1 MAYDRDTL
9 NSMQMNLGL
18 TPGGGAPPQLMIIPP
33 AMAAQQM
40 QAQASQQLAA
50 GAAMTRLPAATPLGV
65 FGQQFQN
72 QFQMAQS
79 QQSYNPYIA
88 QALSGGGGYQQGM
101 MPSPLMMTPPS
112 TGMFRPPPQM
122 QMSAIPPQQVAP
134 FFSGGFTPQ
143 LPSPMFQ
150 TAWDRELQQREYRAD
165 KIYSM
170 IAQTPRAMGMA
181 AGIGA
186 GAFAGAKVGGMF
198 GPLGGL
204 AGMIGGGVAAGMSGF
219 AGGAGDMAMMP
230 MRPSMEVHGMGASLQ
245 RMSQQWV
252 VAGPQMHQQGAGFS
266 RTAAQDMATQI
277 RSLASDR
284 SFRAETGGQFNREDL
299 MRMTETS
306 GRAGLM
312 DMDQSVDAVRTNL
325 RQVARTVRRFMQLT
339 GDPDVTSV
347 IREMGQM
354 RAYGMSVPEMER
366 AAQNMKT
373 LARAAGTSIQGL
385 QAMGGLPGAMT
396 YSGMGLSAGAGFEAG
411 NYSLAAARQAVAT
424 GTFNVRELSIL
435 GGVQGVAQR
444 NVQASAAMMSMPLFG
459 AAIGSY
465 GAQGWNVN
473 YGNLAQAA
481 GGGQGGLGAAGMV
494 MGAVQNMGRA
504 VAQGG
509 IGALAEY
516 QLRQR
521 FMQDDAAHAMSP
533 AMQTAM
539 RFKMAQQTGQML
551 GLHGTAAFTVG
562 AQKLYGDEVAEQMM
576 MEARNPESFRAQA
589 RMMRRENQEI
599 AARQRADIMGAAPG
613 FTDVLGYKLGIGAG
627 PRGIGTTLEAGATNW
642 SNALGRDNPIQQYFE
657 DKAARERGM
666 RINRVSPMIAIENE
680 KQRQGILHGIGRG
693 DLYKSDFGGL
703 RGKGGAGSLGWVQSE
718 DLVALAMP
726 DVFNSFVRS
735 QNNLSTAGDIISGA
749 SIFSG
754 GPGAAV
760 GTGVGIAGN
769 LSATDFTRQAV
780 LGTAVDNLSPEKR
793 ALLLKMG
800 TARAGV
806 AAATVRASQGGAEAF
821 TKLDVSLS
829 KFFDSDANAGTAK
842 ANSFINRT
850 SVILAEKMRG
860 MVSSGTNQRMSEE
873 TIRSSM
879 QEASQGLGMSKAQ
892 LTELMA
898 RADIRGAAFAGAEGM
913 GGAFI
918 APIAQAYKEGAGV
931 GSAFAGLSGK
941 RLQEE
946 LAKRE
951 AGYEAQLGWHGEG
964 DVGAKEVRGLMRQA
978 KTPWEHLALVRAAGG
993 LSTQKE
999 AELMGAY
1006 LKGGGTGWSKMMR
1019 QADVQVH
1026 SGAISQNALQLL
1038 KEQGETQSLGQIRGM
1053 VESVQ
1058 EQSQVGYLSSGLG
1071 AVGKAAGIS
1080 GLEAYAG
1087 KGAEIGESL
1096 ISRFG
1101 SDDLAKLRAAG
1112 KGGLADLITK
1122 AQGTKGAGRAAAIG
1136 QVQAAFAGEG
1146 NLTAG
1151 VTTESL
1157 AGAEGEGAAQN
1168 EASAKALEE
1177 VADSL
1182 KDAGFDKFK
1191 DGADT
1196 FASGAKDL
1204 RAAMD
1209 AYAAG
1214 KAIEPA
1220 RTPPPV

>member
-40 QAQASQQLAA
+40 QTQASQQLAA

-88 QALSGGGGYQQGM
+88 QALSGGGGYQG

-112 TGMFRPPPQM
+112 TGMFRPPPQQ
-122 QMSAIPPQQVAP
+122 QMAAIPPQQVAP
-134 FFSGGFTPQ
+134 FWGGGITPQ

-170 IAQTPRAMGMA
+170 VAQTPRAMGMA

-186 GAFAGAKVGGMF
+186 GAFAGAKVGGVF

-204 AGMIGGGVAAGMSGF
+204 AGMVGGGLAAGFSGF

-230 MRPSMEVHGMGASLQ
+230 MRPSLEVHGMGASLQ

-373 LARAAGTSIQGL
+373 FARAAGTSIQGL
-385 QAMGGLPGAMT
+385 QAMGGMPGAMT

-411 NYSLAAARQAVAT
+411 NYSLAAARQAVAS
-424 GTFNVRELSIL
+424 GAFNIRELSML

-444 NVQASAAMMSMPLFG
+444 NVQAGAAMMSMPLFG

-481 GGGQGGLGAAGMV
+481 GGGQGGMGAAGMV
-494 MGAVQNMGRA
+494 MGAVQNMGQA

-509 IGALAEY
+509 VGALAEY

-521 FMQDDAAHAMSP
+521 FMQDDAARAMSP
-533 AMQTAM
+533 AQQMAM
-539 RFKMAQQTGQML
+539 RFKMAQQTGQTL

-562 AQKLYGDEVAEQMM
+562 ARAMYGDEVAEQMM

-613 FTDVLGYKLGIGAG
+613 TLDIIGMKLGISTSDRGVFTGGGSIGNALSDAATAFGRNSLFRYMEDVGARKNGERVERVSALAGIESEAQRRNIMKAYVGGGLDRAMGRGRAGAG
-627 PRGIGTTLEAGATNW
+627 QGESSWLRNQNTLMLNNTELG
-642 SNALGRDNPIQQYFE
+642 NAAIRAE
-657 DKAARERGM
+657 ESAA
-666 RINRVSPMIAIENE
+666 
-680 KQRQGILHGIGRG
+680 
-693 DLYKSDFGGL
+693 FGG
-703 RGKGGAGSLGWVQSE
+703 
-718 DLVALAMP
+718 
-726 DVFNSFVRS
+726 
-735 QNNLSTAGDIISGA
+735 
-749 SIFSG
+749 
-754 GPGAAV
+754 
-760 GTGVGIAGN
+760 
-769 LSATDFTRQAV
+769 AV
-780 LGTAVDNLSPEKR
+780 LGIGGAVVSFVPGVGTAVGAGLGLASVGLDVMGQTGFQATQILDRMSATERAAWEKGADVKAQANIKMLRASRNVTAATIGRSVGAAAKGSGVSEDKIYAAKSAAASELVKIAKDRLNVMGADGQIGGDDVYNAVAIGLKRAGLNAEQTKAALKGMIDDGSMQQYQGDVINTAKQFGGAATAPAFKKMEESSFERLSGGASGKALQDTLAATSRGYEEMAGWGKEGDIGANEIRSKAKGYSESEFLGIAYQAATGDMAKQKAIWERAKALGQYKTQAEFEAAGSQRFSTLSDKGKTALGVFASKASAGQIGSYSETKQAEGAVGSIAVGANRLGKALGVAGLGDMTDEQKVATLTTQDNLAKLGGMGKGDLVKQ
-793 ALLLKMG
+793 LL
-800 TARAGV
+800 
-806 AAATVRASQGGAEAF
+806 AAQGAT
-821 TKLDVSLS
+821 
-829 KFFDSDANAGTAK
+829 GTAK
-842 ANSFINRT
+842 
-850 SVILAEKMRG
+850 E
-860 MVSSGTNQRMSEE
+860 
-873 TIRSSM
+873 
-879 QEASQGLGMSKAQ
+879 
-892 LTELMA
+892 
-898 RADIRGAAFAGAEGM
+898 
-913 GGAFI
+913 
-918 APIAQAYKEGAGV
+918 
-931 GSAFAGLSGK
+931 
-941 RLQEE
+941 
-946 LAKRE
+946 
-951 AGYEAQLGWHGEG
+951 
-964 DVGAKEVRGLMRQA
+964 GLMRQA
-978 KTPWEHLALVRAAGG
+978 MAS
-993 LSTQKE
+993 LSEGFGPGTTTE
-999 AELMGAY
+999 A
-1006 LKGGGTGWSKMMR
+1006 
-1019 QADVQVH
+1019 
-1026 SGAISQNALQLL
+1026 
-1038 KEQGETQSLGQIRGM
+1038 LGQ
-1053 VESVQ
+1053 
-1058 EQSQVGYLSSGLG
+1058 
-1071 AVGKAAGIS
+1071 
-1080 GLEAYAG
+1080 
-1087 KGAEIGESL
+1087 
-1096 ISRFG
+1096 
-1101 SDDLAKLRAAG
+1101 
-1112 KGGLADLITK
+1112 
-1122 AQGTKGAGRAAAIG
+1122 
-1136 QVQAAFAGEG
+1136 
-1146 NLTAG
+1146 
-1151 VTTESL
+1151 
-1157 AGAEGEGAAQN
+1157 AEGEGAAQN

-1177 VADSL
+1177 VAASL

-1191 DGADT
+1191 DGASD
-1196 FASGAKDL
+1196 FVEGAKAL
-1204 RAAMD
+1204 RAAMESD
-1209 AYAAG
+1209 TIKSALEGA
-1214 KAIEPA
+1214 KTQP
-1220 RTPPPV
+1220 

>member
-18 TPGGGAPPQLMIIPP
+18 TPGGGAPPQPTFIPP

-88 QALSGGGGYQQGM
+88 QALSGGGGYQG

-112 TGMFRPPPQM
+112 TGIFRPPMQQQM
-122 QMSAIPPQQVAP
+122 GAIPPQQVAP
-134 FFSGGFTPQ
+134 LFPGGFTPQ
-143 LPSPMFQ
+143 LPAPTFQ

-170 IAQTPRAMGMA
+170 VAQTPRALGTM

-186 GAFAGAKVGGMF
+186 GAFAGAKVGGAF
-198 GPLGGL
+198 GPTGGMLGAIGGGL
-204 AGMIGGGVAAGMSGF
+204 AAGFSGVAGGV
-219 AGGAGDMAMMP
+219 GDLAMLP
-230 MRPSMEVHGMGASLQ
+230 MRPSLEVHGMGASLQ

-252 VAGPQMHQQGAGFS
+252 VAGPQLHQQGAGFTRS
-266 RTAAQDMATQI
+266 AAQDMATQI

-284 SFRAETGGQFNREDL
+284 AFRAETGGQFNREDL

-373 LARAAGTSIQGL
+373 FARAAGTSIQGL

-396 YSGMGLSAGAGFEAG
+396 YQGMQLSAGAGFEMG

-424 GTFNVRELSIL
+424 GTFNVRELSML

-444 NVQASAAMMSMPLFG
+444 NVQAGAAMMSMPLFG

-465 GAQGWNVN
+465 GAQGWGVN

-494 MGAVQNMGRA
+494 MGAVQNMGQA
-504 VAQGG
+504 VARGG
-509 IGALAEY
+509 VGALAEY

-521 FMQDDAAHAMSP
+521 YMQDDAARAMSP
-533 AMQTAM
+533 AQQMAM
-539 RFKMAQQTGQML
+539 RFKMAQQTGQTL
-551 GLHGTAAFTVG
+551 GFTGTAAFTVG
-562 AQKLYGDEVAEQMM
+562 SRAVFGDEVAEQMM

-589 RMMRRENQEI
+589 RMMRMQNQEI
-599 AARQRADIMGAAPG
+599 SRRQREDIINAAPG
-613 FTDVLGYKLGIGAG
+613 FADVLGYKLGIGAG
-627 PRGIGTTLEAGATNW
+627 PRGVMSALSSEMTNLG
-642 SNALGRDNPIQQYFE
+642 NALGRDNPILQYFE
-657 DKAARERGM
+657 DKAARERGE

-680 KQRQGILHGIGRG
+680 KQRQGILRGIGRG

-703 RGKGGAGSLGWVQSE
+703 RGKQGAGSLGWVQSE
-718 DLVALAMP
+718 DLMALAMP
-726 DVFNSFVRS
+726 DVFNSFVQS
-735 QNNLSTAGDIISGA
+735 QNNVSVATGIA
-749 SIFSG
+749 SIG
-754 GPGAAV
+754 GPV
-760 GTGVGIAGN
+760 GVGVGIAGQ
-769 LSATDFTRQAV
+769 LASTDFTRQAV
-780 LGTAVDNLSPEKR
+780 LGSAVNNLSSEKR
-793 ALLLKMG
+793 AQLLKLG
-800 TARAGV
+800 TARASV
-806 AAATVRASQGGAEAF
+806 AAATVRASQRGAEDF

-829 KFFDSDANAGTAK
+829 KFFDPDANAGTVK
-842 ANSFINRT
+842 ANAFLNRAST
-850 SVILAEKMRG
+850 ILAEKMRG
-860 MVSSGTNQRMSEE
+860 LVSTTGTNQRMSEE
-873 TIRSSM
+873 TIMRSL
-879 QEASQGLGMSKAQ
+879 QEAGQGSGLSKAE
-892 LTELMA
+892 LGELMG
-898 RADIRGAAFAGAEGM
+898 RADIRGAAFAGAEAM
-913 GGAFI
+913 GGAFT
-918 APIAQAYKEGAGV
+918 AGIAQTYKESAGAG
-931 GSAFAGLSGK
+931 AEFAGLSGK

-951 AGYEAQLGWHGEG
+951 AGYEAMRGGRGEG
-964 DVGAKEVRGLMRQA
+964 DVGNRELIGLMRQA

-993 LSTQKE
+993 LSKEKE
-999 AELMGAY
+999 AELQKAF
-1006 LKGGGTGWSKMMR
+1006 LTGGGKGEDWSRMMR
-1019 QADVQVH
+1019 QAEVQVR
-1026 SGAISQNALQLL
+1026 SGAISPNALQALVQ
-1038 KEQGETQSLGQIRGM
+1038 QGKTQSLGQIRGEM
-1053 VESVQ
+1053 ETIQ
-1058 EQSQVGYLSSGLG
+1058 LQSQVGYLSSGLG

-1087 KGAEIGESL
+1087 KGAELGESL
-1096 ISRFG
+1096 IGRFG
-1101 SDDLAKLRAAG
+1101 AEDLEKLRAAG
-1112 KGGLADLITK
+1112 KGSLAGLISA
-1122 AQGTKGAGRAAAIG
+1122 AQGTRGKGRAAAIG
-1136 QVQAAFAGEG
+1136 KVQAAFAQEG
-1146 NLTAG
+1146 TLTAG
-1151 VTTESL
+1151 ATTESL
-1157 AGAEGEGAAQN
+1157 AGAEGEQAAQN
-1168 EASAKALEE
+1168 IASAKALEE

-1191 DGADT
+1191 DGASD
-1196 FASGAKDL
+1196 FVEGAKAL
-1204 RAAMD
+1204 RTAMESD
-1209 AYAAG
+1209 TIR
-1214 KAIEPA
+1214 KALEGA
-1220 RTPPPV
+1220 K

>member
-1 MAYDRDTL
+1 MAYDQDTF
-9 NSMQMNLGL
+9 NSMQLNLGL
-18 TPGGGAPPQLMIIPP
+18 TPGGGAPPQLNVMPP

-134 FFSGGFTPQ
+134 FFQGGFTPQ
-143 LPSPMFQ
+143 LPAPMFQ

-170 IAQTPRAMGMA
+170 VAQTPRALGTA
-181 AGIGA
+181 AGVGA
-186 GAFAGAKVGGMF
+186 GAFAGAKVGSMF

-204 AGMIGGGVAAGMSGF
+204 AGMIGGGLAAGMSGF
-219 AGGAGDMAMMP
+219 AGGVGDMAMIP
-230 MRPSMEVHGMGASLQ
+230 MRPSMEIHGMGASLQ

-252 VAGPQMHQQGAGFS
+252 VAGPQLHQQGAGFTRS
-266 RTAAQDMATQI
+266 AAQDMATQI

-284 SFRAETGGQFNREDL
+284 AFRTETGGQFNREDL

-373 LARAAGTSIQGL
+373 FARAAGTSIQGL
-385 QAMGGLPGAMT
+385 QAMGGMPGAMT

-411 NYSLAAARQAVAT
+411 NYSLAAARQAVAS
-424 GTFNVRELSIL
+424 GAFNIRELSML

-444 NVQASAAMMSMPLFG
+444 NVQAGAAMMSMPLFG

-509 IGALAEY
+509 VGALAEY

-539 RFKMAQQTGQML
+539 RFKMAQQTGQTL
-551 GLHGTAAFTVG
+551 GFHGTAAFTAG
-562 AQKLYGDEVAEQMM
+562 ARAMYGDEVAEQML

-589 RMMRRENQEI
+589 RMMRTQNQEI
-599 AARQRADIMGAAPG
+599 SRRQREDIMNAAPG
-613 FTDVLGYKLGIGAG
+613 FTDVLGYKLGISPTGAG
-627 PRGIGTTLEAGATNW
+627 MGGFDQAG
-642 SNALGRDNPIQQYFE
+642 NALTNLGHAIWRDNPAVQFMQ
-657 DKAARERGM
+657 DRAARERGE
-666 RINRVSPMIAIENE
+666 RIVRVSPMIAIENE
-680 KQRQGILHGIGRG
+680 KQRQGILKGIGRG
-693 DLYKSDFGGL
+693 DLRDTQNL
-703 RGKGGAGSLGWVQSE
+703 RRNAGQLGRAGWVQSV
-718 DLVALAMP
+718 DLLAMGAP
-726 DVFNSFVRS
+726 ALYNQLIQDQANA
-735 QNNLSTAGDIISGA
+735 AGGMDAAGLA
-749 SIFSG
+749 VGLTSG
-754 GPGAAV
+754 GVGFALGLGLGGAAQ
-760 GTGVGIAGN
+760 GIGSDFSNQIIMGHAVAG
-769 LSATDFTRQAV
+769 LSAQQYAKLQTTATTNARAQLAMIRGAQDFTP
-780 LGTAVDNLSPEKR
+780 D
-793 ALLLKMG
+793 KM
-800 TARAGV
+800 
-806 AAATVRASQGGAEAF
+806 
-821 TKLDVSLS
+821 TKLDVSLG
-829 KFFDSDANAGTAK
+829 KHFGKEGDAGK
-842 ANSFINRT
+842 AALLINQAAA
-850 SVILAEKMRG
+850 ILAEKARG
-860 MVSSGTNQRMSEE
+860 KLT
-873 TIRSSM
+873 
-879 QEASQGLGMSKAQ
+879 LG
-892 LTELMA
+892 
-898 RADIRGAAFAGAEGM
+898 
-913 GGAFI
+913 GGAKSLGTMDVAASI
-918 APIAQAYKEGAGV
+918 TEAGHN
-931 GSAFAGLSGK
+931 AGLSTSEIAEVLRDQSTRSAVWGTGERMGGSMTAGVFRASAESAGAVVGMVEGLTGK
-941 RLQEE
+941 ALQES

-951 AGYEAQLGWHGEG
+951 ANYETMMGWQGEG
-964 DVGAKEVRGLMRQA
+964 DTGAKLLRGKMREMAPTEYLAMMVGAGALSPKKQAEFYAQYLKRGGTKEGFAALLNKASVTAAITGLTPEEQA
-978 KTPWEHLALVRAAGG
+978 KLKAQGG
-993 LSTQKE
+993 AQSIGQI
-999 AELMGAY
+999 
-1006 LKGGGTGWSKMMR
+1006 TGMITN
-1019 QADVQVH
+1019 V
-1026 SGAISQNALQLL
+1026 
-1038 KEQGETQSLGQIRGM
+1038 KEQSEVGLET
-1053 VESVQ
+1053 
-1058 EQSQVGYLSSGLG
+1058 SGL
-1071 AVGKAAGIS
+1071 AALGKMTGIS
-1080 GLEAYAG
+1080 GLEGLANAPEALIEKLG
-1087 KGAEIGESL
+1087 GAEQL
-1096 ISRFG
+1096 
-1101 SDDLAKLRAAG
+1101 DKLRAAG
-1112 KGGLADLITK
+1112 QGGLAKLIAQATRTK
-1122 AQGTKGAGRAAAIG
+1122 GTAQGKQFANQAMQAIAGMG
-1136 QVQAAFAGEG
+1136 D
-1146 NLTAG
+1146 LTAG
-1151 VTTESL
+1151 EKTETL
-1157 AGAEGEGAAQN
+1157 AGAQGEQAAQN

-1191 DGADT
+1191 DGAAD
-1196 FASGAKDL
+1196 FVEGAAQL
-1204 RAAMD
+1204 RKAMESETIKNIL
-1209 AYAAG
+1209 G
-1214 KAIEPA
+1214 QVK
-1220 RTPPPV
+1220 T

>member
-40 QAQASQQLAA
+40 QTQASQQLAA

-88 QALSGGGGYQQGM
+88 QALSGGGGYQG

-112 TGMFRPPPQM
+112 TGMFRPPPQQ
-122 QMSAIPPQQVAP
+122 QMAAIPPQQVAP
-134 FFSGGFTPQ
+134 FWGGGITPQ

-170 IAQTPRAMGMA
+170 VAQTPRAMGMA

-186 GAFAGAKVGGMF
+186 GAFAGAKVGGVF

-204 AGMIGGGVAAGMSGF
+204 AGMVGGGLAAGFSGF

-284 SFRAETGGQFNREDL
+284 SFRSETGGQFNREDL

-373 LARAAGTSIQGL
+373 FARSAGTSIQGL
-385 QAMGGLPGAMT
+385 QAMGGMPGAMT
-396 YSGMGLSAGAGFEAG
+396 YSGMSLSAGAGFEAG
-411 NYSLAAARQAVAT
+411 NYSLAAARQAVAS
-424 GTFNVRELSIL
+424 GAFNIRELSML

-444 NVQASAAMMSMPLFG
+444 NVQAGAAMMSMPLFG

-481 GGGQGGLGAAGMV
+481 GGGQGGMGAAGMV
-494 MGAVQNMGRA
+494 MGAVQNMGQA

-509 IGALAEY
+509 VGALAEY

-521 FMQDDAAHAMSP
+521 FMQDDAARAMSP
-533 AMQTAM
+533 AQQMAM
-539 RFKMAQQTGQML
+539 RFKMAQQTGQTL

-562 AQKLYGDEVAEQMM
+562 ARAMYGDEVAGQMM

-599 AARQRADIMGAAPG
+599 SRRQREDIMNAAPG
-613 FTDVLGYKLGIGAG
+613 VTDVLGYKLGISPTGTGEGVLDRAG
-627 PRGIGTTLEAGATNW
+627 NNMTN
-642 SNALGRDNPIQQYFE
+642 LGHAIWRDNPAVQFMQ
-657 DKAARERGM
+657 DRAARERGE
-666 RINRVSPMIAIENE
+666 RIVRVSPMIAIENE
-680 KQRQGILHGIGRG
+680 HQRQSLLKGIGRG
-693 DLYKSDFGGL
+693 DLRDTQNV
-703 RGKGGAGSLGWVQSE
+703 RRNAGQLGRAGWVQSV
-718 DLVALAMP
+718 DLMALGM
-726 DVFNSFVRS
+726 
-735 QNNLSTAGDIISGA
+735 
-749 SIFSG
+749 
-754 GPGAAV
+754 PGAFNDMLQNQANASTGMTMGGIGAGFATGGVGFAV
-760 GTGVGIAGN
+760 GAGLGIAGS
-769 LSATDFTRQAV
+769 LIGSDFTNQIVA
-780 LGTAVDNLSPEKR
+780 GTAVSGLSDKQY
-793 ALLLKMG
+793 ALLSARAKDEA
-800 TARAGV
+800 TARV
-806 AAATVRASQGGAEAF
+806 TMVRASQDLTPGKMGQLNASMSKYLDKGTGGG
-821 TKLDVSLS
+821 L
-829 KFFDSDANAGTAK
+829 GK
-842 ANSFINRT
+842 AALAVNRIGA
-850 SVILAEKMRG
+850 ILAEKAKQKTSLFGANRDL
-860 MVSSGTNQRMSEE
+860 GTWDVDASIRQGLQGASEQEIAAALKDPSLRAAAWGVGKDMAGIGAPVFRESEE
-873 TIRSSM
+873 
-879 QEASQGLGMSKAQ
+879 
-892 LTELMA
+892 
-898 RADIRGAAFAGAEGM
+898 RG
-913 GGAFI
+913 
-918 APIAQAYKEGAGV
+918 GAGV
-931 GSAFAGLSGK
+931 AGELSGK
-941 RLQEE
+941 ALQES
-946 LAKRE
+946 LSKRE
-951 AGYEAQLGWHGEG
+951 SAYEAMIGWQGES
-964 DVGAKEVRGLMRQA
+964 DIGAKGLRGRMKDMSSSQY
-978 KTPWEHLALVRAAGG
+978 LAMMTTKGALSDKQQEEFRKSYMAAGG
-993 LSTQKE
+993 TDKGFESLINQSRSIKLSD
-999 AELMGAY
+999 AERAKL
-1006 LKGGGTGWSKMMR
+1006 TD
-1019 QADVQVH
+1019 QAH
-1026 SGAISQNALQLL
+1026 
-1038 KEQGETQSLGQIRGM
+1038 GQTVAQIGSM
-1053 VESVQ
+1053 VNTVRR
-1058 EQSQVGYLSSGLG
+1058 QSQVGIELSGLS
-1071 AVGKAAGIS
+1071 ALGKATGIV
-1080 GLEAYAG
+1080 GLEEYANAPEALMDRFGKEQLDKLRGAG
-1087 KGAEIGESL
+1087 KG
-1096 ISRFG
+1096 
-1101 SDDLAKLRAAG
+1101 DLANQIAQAQRMKGTSQGKQLANQAMQSIAG
-1112 KGGLADLITK
+1112 MGS
-1122 AQGTKGAGRAAAIG
+1122 
-1136 QVQAAFAGEG
+1136 
-1146 NLTAG
+1146 LTAG
-1151 VTTESL
+1151 VTTETL
-1157 AGAEGEGAAQN
+1157 GGAEGEGAAQN

-1182 KDAGFDKFK
+1182 KNAGFDKFAS
-1191 DGADT
+1191 GADA
-1196 FASGAKDL
+1196 FASGAADL
-1204 RAAMD
+1204 RKAMD

-1214 KAIEPA
+1214 KALDPA